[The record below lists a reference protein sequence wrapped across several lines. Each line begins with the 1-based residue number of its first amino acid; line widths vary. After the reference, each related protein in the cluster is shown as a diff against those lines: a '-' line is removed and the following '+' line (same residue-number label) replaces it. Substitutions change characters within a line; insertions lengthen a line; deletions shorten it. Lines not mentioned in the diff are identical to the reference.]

1 MDITSIIGEV
11 EEALASHLDV
21 AADDPAIDR
30 AAGALVASL
39 APALRQ
45 AALRLA
51 EEAAGEV
58 DAQLPEYRVS
68 VVIED
73 GEPSMLVRSTAEP
86 VTVNTEDLEA
96 RLTVRLPTELKE
108 ALEGVAGELGDSVNT
123 YIVKSLTTRATAATD
138 RSSRSFQGTIR
149 T

>member
-1 MDITSIIGEV
+1 MDTTSIIGEV
-11 EEALASHLDV
+11 EQTLATHLEV

-30 AAGALVASL
+30 AAAALVASL

-51 EEAAGEV
+51 EAAASEV

-68 VVIED
+68 VVLEE
-73 GEPSMLVRSTAEP
+73 GEPSMLVRSTADP

-96 RLTVRLPTELKE
+96 RLTVRLPAELKE
-108 ALEGVAGELGDSVNT
+108 TLEEVAGDLGDSVNT
-123 YIVKSLTTRATAATD
+123 YIVKSLTTRTGAAAG